1 VERSIVDVARMS
13 GVTARTL
20 RHYDAI
26 GLLKPSSVGADG
38 YRRYDERALLRLQHV
53 LVLRALGLPLQ
64 EIGAVLDEDRDEIS
78 ALTEH
83 RDRLLAERDRLARMA
98 ATVSRTLA
106 ELAAQEGSTTMTM
119 ERPENLFEGFDPE
132 QYEAEA
138 RERWP
143 QEAATSAA
151 YTATLTPADT
161 ETMQQEFTAH
171 LVRLADLR
179 EQGTPVDGPAVQEEI
194 HWLHG
199 SVSRMWTPD
208 AAAFTALGRMYV
220 DDERFRATYDRVAPG
235 LAEFVRDAMAEYART
250 RLV

>member
-20 RHYDAI
+20 RHYDHI
-26 GLLKPSSVGADG
+26 GLLRPSSIGADG

-64 EIGAVLDEDRDEIS
+64 EIGAVLDEDRDEVA

-83 RDRLLAERDRLARMA
+83 RDRLLAERDRLGRMA
-98 ATVSRTLA
+98 DTVTRTLA
-106 ELAAQEGSTTMTM
+106 ELVAQDGSGTMTV
-119 ERPENLFEGFDPE
+119 ERPENLFEGFDPK
-132 QYEAEA
+132 QHEAEA

-143 QEAATSAA
+143 EEAAASEA
-151 YTATLTPADT
+151 YTATLSPEDVTG
-161 ETMQQEFTAH
+161 MQQEFTAH

-179 EQGTPVDGPAVQEEI
+179 AGGSAIAAPAVQEEI
-194 HWLHG
+194 DWLHG

-208 AAAFTALGRMYV
+208 AAAFTALGEMYV
-220 DDERFRATYDRVAPG
+220 EDERFRATYDRVAPG
-235 LAEFVRDAMAEYART
+235 LAAFVRDAMAEYART
-250 RLV
+250 RLA